1 MYYIYRIKKNRL
13 QIKYKISVN
22 LNSCGYGLRIMH
34 IGGGTRIG
42 PLKARNY
49 CGFNV
54 CTILCTN
61 GSEDSRPILGNHV
74 AFGPGAKAFGK
85 ITIGNN
91 VFVAP
96 NAVVTKDIPENVIV
110 GGVPAKIVKNR
121 G

>member
-1 MYYIYRIKKNRL
+1 MYSIYKLKKNSL

-22 LNSCGYGLRIMH
+22 INTCGYGLRIMH

-42 PLKARNY
+42 PLKAGNY

-54 CTILCTN
+54 GTLIGTN
-61 GSEDSRPILGNHV
+61 GSEESRPILGDYV

-91 VFVAP
+91 VFIAA
-96 NAVVTKDIPENVIV
+96 NSVVTKDIPENVIA
-110 GGVPAKIVKNR
+110 GGIPAKIIKNKE
-121 G
+121 